1 MEVEQATRPRATAPD
16 TGVLSK
22 ARRSPARSS
31 QSKRGGFLRTH
42 PSIALIALLIIG
54 VFSIIA
60 GTAIGPINI
69 PFADVVRTAIA
80 GFSGARGNDL
90 ATTAPGAS
98 VVWEI
103 RLPRVLV
110 AALIGAALACA
121 GATMQAVFRNP
132 LADPGII
139 GVSAGSATATVIALV
154 TGLAATGFWV
164 LPTAAFIGALVT
176 VIFVQ
181 LIATLRGG
189 GPATLVLVG
198 VAASAFLGAVTSAAV
213 ANAPEDSD
221 VRSVMFWLNGDLVAR
236 TWQHVGIAVGPVL
249 IGLVILFLFHRDL
262 NLLLLGAE
270 TAEASGV
277 NVARSRQILLAISAL
292 LTAAAVSVSG
302 IIGFVGLIVPHLV
315 RLVIGPDH
323 RWLLPATALTGA
335 IFVNAADV
343 VARMLFN
350 PIVLQTG
357 SVVAFIGS
365 PLFLWL
371 LLRTR
376 SGHQVGI

>member
-1 MEVEQATRPRATAPD
+1 MDGQQVIGTRTIAPDAGTSPHKKLKTTRQAGLLRSHPRACLA
-16 TGVLSK
+16 
-22 ARRSPARSS
+22 
-31 QSKRGGFLRTH
+31 
-42 PSIALIALLIIG
+42 ALVIVG

-60 GTAIGPINI
+60 GTSIGPITI

-90 ATTAPGAS
+90 AMVAPSAS

-110 AALIGAALACA
+110 ATLIGAALACA
-121 GATMQAVFRNP
+121 GATMQAVFNNP

-154 TGLAATGFWV
+154 TGIAATGFWV
-164 LPTAAFIGALVT
+164 LPTAAFIGALIT
-176 VIFVQ
+176 VSFVQ
-181 LIATLRGG
+181 LVAAIRGG
-189 GPATLVLVG
+189 GPTTLVLVG

-236 TWQHVGIAVGPVL
+236 NWQHVGIAVGPVL
-249 IGLVILFLFHRDL
+249 CGLAILFLFNRDL
-262 NLLLLGAE
+262 NLLLLGPE
-270 TAEASGV
+270 TAAASGV
-277 NVARSRQILLAISAL
+277 NVEFIRHILLALAAL

-315 RLVIGPDH
+315 RLIIGPDH

-335 IFVNAADV
+335 TFVNAADI
-343 VARMLFN
+343 VARMLFD

-376 SGHQVGI
+376 SGHRTVI